1 MCSNALIRDTRQQ
14 KYKRVAQMAGLIKRG
29 NTWHFRMRVPK
40 RYLAVA
46 GRKEIHRSLETDSER
61 RAREMLPD
69 MKARLLAELEEMTVI
84 KERPDEA
91 SAYRAA
97 QKIAQARGFA
107 YRPLSDLL
115 NAPLDEILGRVET
128 ASADPATETVKALL
142 GAIEE
147 PALMLSGLVD
157 EVEILAAHE
166 NRYKS
171 ENQLRLWRNPRKR
184 AVANLMTALGG
195 KDVFVSEIDHS
206 AALKHKAWWQK
217 KITAE
222 QLSME
227 SANKDFAN
235 MAGMLRRYYEGI
247 AQPNPPEPYRRVNLK
262 DRHKV
267 ETRKMEIPVDWITE
281 KWFAPGAFDATNPEA
296 RDILLIS
303 IETGCRQSEIHD
315 LPASAIVLD
324 HPIPHLQLA
333 FEEGED
339 RREIKNSSS
348 ARFVPLVGA
357 ALAAAKRHPNGFPRY
372 RGKSNYSGTMNK
384 YLRSNDLLP
393 SAQHTIGGVRHTW
406 ESRILNATKRMDV
419 SGEMMGHSVKVIR
432 GRPVYGDSMDLLQKQ
447 ELAQSVMLKMPEHLQ

>member
-1 MCSNALIRDTRQQ
+1 MAR
-14 KYKRVAQMAGLIKRG
+14 MAGLIKRG
-29 NTWHFRMRVPK
+29 DTWHLRMRVPK

-61 RAREMLPD
+61 RARELLPD
-69 MKARLLAELEEMTVI
+69 VKAKLLAELDELTVI
-84 KERPDEA
+84 QQRPDDA

-107 YRPLSDLL
+107 YRPISDLL
-115 NAPLDEILGRVET
+115 DAPLDEVLDRVE
-128 ASADPATETVKALL
+128 AAVADPATETAKALL
-142 GAIEE
+142 GAVDE
-147 PALMLSGLVD
+147 PALLLSGLVD
-157 EVEILAAHE
+157 QVERLAAHD
-166 NRYKS
+166 NRFKS
-171 ENQLRLWRNPRKR
+171 ENQMRLWRNPRKR
-184 AVANLMTALGG
+184 AVANLNAALGG
-195 KDVFVSEIDHS
+195 KDVFVTEIDHA

-217 KITAE
+217 KIAAE
-222 QLSME
+222 NLSME

-247 AQPNPPEPYRRVNLK
+247 AQPNPPEPYRRIALK

-267 ETRKMEIPVDWITE
+267 EARKLEIPVDWITE
-281 KWFAPGAFDATNPEA
+281 KWFAPRAFDATNTEA

-303 IETGCRQSEIHD
+303 IETGCSQSEIHD

-324 HPIPHLQLA
+324 HPVPHLRLA
-333 FEEGED
+333 FEEGEN
-339 RREIKNSSS
+339 RREIKNSASV
-348 ARFVPLVGA
+348 RLVPLVGV
-357 ALAAAKRHPNGFPRY
+357 ALAAAKRHVDGFPRY

-406 ESRILNATKRMDV
+406 ESRILDATKRMDV

-432 GRPVYGDSMDLLQKQ
+432 GRPVYGDAMDLAQRQ
-447 ELAQSVMLKMPEHLQ
+447 ELALSVMLKVPDHLK

>member
-1 MCSNALIRDTRQQ
+1 
-14 KYKRVAQMAGLIKRG
+14 MAGLIKRG
-29 NTWHFRMRVPK
+29 DTWHLRMRVPK

-46 GRKEIHRSLETDSER
+46 GRTEIHRSLATDSER
-61 RAREMLPD
+61 RARELLPD
-69 MKARLLAELEEMTVI
+69 VEAKLLAELDGMAVI
-84 KERPDEA
+84 KQHPDKA

-97 QKIAQARGFA
+97 QNIAQARGFA

-115 NAPLDEILGRVET
+115 EAPLDELLDRVEA
-128 ASADPATETVKALL
+128 ASADPASETAKALL
-142 GAIEE
+142 GAIDE

-157 EVEILAAHE
+157 EVEGLAAHD

-195 KDVFVSEIDHS
+195 KDVFVSEIDQA

-222 QLSME
+222 GLSME

-235 MAGMLRRYYEGI
+235 LAGMLRRYYEGI
-247 AQPNPPEPYRRVNLK
+247 AQPDPPEPYRRVNLK

-267 ETRKMEIPVDWITE
+267 ETRKLEIPVDWITE
-281 KWFAPGAFDATNPEA
+281 KWFAPGAFDASNAEA

-324 HPIPHLQLA
+324 QPIPHLRLA
-333 FEEGED
+333 FEEGDD

-348 ARFVPLVGA
+348 ARLVPLVGV

-384 YLRSNDLLP
+384 FLRSNGLLP

-432 GRPVYGDSMDLLQKQ
+432 GRPVYGDAMDLVQKQ
-447 ELAQSVMLKMPEHLQ
+447 ELAQSVMLKVPKHLQ

>member
-1 MCSNALIRDTRQQ
+1 
-14 KYKRVAQMAGLIKRG
+14 MAGLIKRG
-29 NTWHFRMRVPK
+29 GTWHLRMRVPK

-46 GRKEIHRSLETDSER
+46 GRTEIHRSLATDSER
-61 RAREMLPD
+61 RARELLPD
-69 MKARLLAELEEMTVI
+69 VEAKLLAELDEMTVI
-84 KERPDEA
+84 NQHPSDA

-115 NAPLDEILGRVET
+115 EAPLDDILGRVEA
-128 ASADPATETVKALL
+128 ASADPASETAKALL
-142 GAIEE
+142 GAIDE

-157 EVEILAAHE
+157 EVESLAAHD

-195 KDVFVSEIDHS
+195 KDVFVSEIDHA

-217 KITAE
+217 KSTAE
-222 QLSME
+222 GLSIE

-267 ETRKMEIPVDWITE
+267 ESRKLEIPVDWITE
-281 KWFAPGAFDATNPEA
+281 KWFAPRAFDATNAEA

-324 HPIPHLQLA
+324 HPIPHLRLA

-348 ARFVPLVGA
+348 ARLVPLVGV

-384 YLRSNDLLP
+384 FLRGNGLLP

-432 GRPVYGDSMDLLQKQ
+432 GRPVYGDAMDLARKQ
-447 ELAQSVMLKMPEHLQ
+447 ELAQGVMLKVPDHLA

>member
-1 MCSNALIRDTRQQ
+1 
-14 KYKRVAQMAGLIKRG
+14 MAGLIKRG
-29 NTWHFRMRVPK
+29 DTWHLRMRVPK

-46 GRKEIHRSLETDSER
+46 GRTEIHRSLATDSER
-61 RAREMLPD
+61 RARELLPD
-69 MKARLLAELEEMTVI
+69 VEAKLLAELDEMTVI
-84 KERPDEA
+84 NQHPDKA

-115 NAPLDEILGRVET
+115 DAPLDDILGRVEA
-128 ASADPATETVKALL
+128 ASADPATETAKALL
-142 GAIEE
+142 GAIDE

-157 EVEILAAHE
+157 EVESLAEHD

-195 KDVFVSEIDHS
+195 KDVSVSEIDHA

-217 KITAE
+217 KIAAE
-222 QLSME
+222 GLSME

-247 AQPNPPEPYRRVNLK
+247 AEPNPPEPYRRVNLK

-267 ETRKMEIPVDWITE
+267 ETRKLEIPVDWITE
-281 KWFAPGAFDATNPEA
+281 KWFAPGAFDATNAEA

-324 HPIPHLQLA
+324 HPIPHLRLA

-348 ARFVPLVGA
+348 ARLVPLVGV
-357 ALAAAKRHPNGFPRY
+357 ALAAAKRHPDGFPRY
-372 RGKSNYSGTMNK
+372 RGKSNYSGTINK
-384 YLRSNDLLP
+384 YLRSNGLLP
-393 SAQHTIGGVRHTW
+393 SDQHTIGGVRHTW

-432 GRPVYGDSMDLLQKQ
+432 GRPVYGDAMGLTQRRD
-447 ELAQSVMLKMPEHLQ
+447 LAQSVMLKVPEHLK

>member
-1 MCSNALIRDTRQQ
+1 
-14 KYKRVAQMAGLIKRG
+14 MAGLIKRG
-29 NTWHFRMRVPK
+29 DTWHLRMRVPK

-46 GRKEIHRSLETDSER
+46 GRTEIHRSLATDSER
-61 RAREMLPD
+61 RARELLPD
-69 MKARLLAELEEMTVI
+69 VAAKILAELDEMAVI
-84 KERPDEA
+84 KQHPDEA
-91 SAYRAA
+91 TAYRAA

-115 NAPLDEILGRVET
+115 EAPLDDILDRVES
-128 ASADPATETVKALL
+128 ASADPATETAKALL
-142 GAIEE
+142 GAIDE
-147 PALMLSGLVD
+147 PGLMLSGLVD
-157 EVEILAAHE
+157 EVESLAAHD

-195 KDVFVSEIDHS
+195 KDVFVSEIDHA
-206 AALKHKAWWQK
+206 AALKHRAWWQK

-222 QLSME
+222 GLSME

-267 ETRKMEIPVDWITE
+267 ETRKLEIPIDWITE
-281 KWFAPGAFDATNPEA
+281 KWFAPGTFDATNAEA

-324 HPIPHLQLA
+324 HPIPHLRLA

-348 ARFVPLVGA
+348 ARLVPLVGV

-384 YLRSNDLLP
+384 YLRSNGLLP
-393 SAQHTIGGVRHTW
+393 SDQHTIGGVRHTW
-406 ESRILNATKRMDV
+406 ESRILGATKRMDV
-419 SGEMMGHSVKVIR
+419 SGEMMGHSVKAIR
-432 GRPVYGDSMDLLQKQ
+432 GRPVYGDAMALLQKH
-447 ELAQSVMLKMPEHLQ
+447 ELAQSVMLKVPEHLQ